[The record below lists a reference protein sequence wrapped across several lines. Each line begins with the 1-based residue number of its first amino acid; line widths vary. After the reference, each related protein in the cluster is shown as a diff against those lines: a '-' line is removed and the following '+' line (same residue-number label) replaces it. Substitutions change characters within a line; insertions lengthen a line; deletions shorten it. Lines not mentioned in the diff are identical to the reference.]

1 MFLQNKKKRPRG
13 NTDRITQIET
23 TIRENQYKSKL
34 ENDDLFYFGDKTL
47 GDGTQKHHLNIMM
60 TSKSMM
66 SKCEY
71 HGVFHIDGTY
81 KLIKKKILSYGQEI
95 IIKTVFKPSICIFSL
110 IFLVLP
116 ISISVLKDLNWF
128 GLRHWHLEQI

>member
-71 HGVFHIDGTY
+71 HGVFQIDGTY
-81 KLIKKKILSYGQEI
+81 KLIKNRFPVMDKKSLNHHQLI
-95 IIKTVFKPSICIFSL
+95 IIIFKLSICIFSL
-110 IFLVLP
+110 VVSGITD
-116 ISISVLKDLNWF
+116 IT
-128 GLRHWHLEQI
+128 G